1 MPTHRMH
8 LRGPWQVVAPGS
20 SGDNWTTKNLPQE
33 WRGLFGSTAGTAV
46 FERAF
51 HCPTNLDPE
60 ETVAIVLT
68 EVGGSGKA
76 YLNGDLLGEF
86 PTGLA
91 QPPQFDVTHKLLR
104 RNHLRVDV
112 EFDPNA
118 HPGPG
123 GLYGLVA
130 IEIASLL

>member
-33 WRGLFGSTAGTAV
+33 WRGLFGATAGTAT
-46 FERAF
+46 FLRAF

-68 EVGGSGKA
+68 EVGGSGRA
-76 YLNGDLLGEF
+76 YLNEELLGEF
-86 PTGLA
+86 PAGLA
-91 QPPQFDVTHKLLR
+91 HPPQFDVTQKLLR
-104 RNHLRVDV
+104 RNHLRIEV
-112 EFDPNA
+112 EFDPDA
-118 HPGPG
+118 QPGLG

-130 IEIASLL
+130 IEIASPP